1 MSSKHFT
8 EREKSKQE
16 KAKKEAEKAE
26 ARKEKERQF
35 QAKIVEQFNEKQG
48 KAKATQNA

>member
-1 MSSKHFT
+1 MSKHFT

-16 KAKKEAEKAE
+16 KAKRNEEKAK
-26 ARKEKERQF
+26 AREEKERQF
-35 QAKIVEQFNEKQG
+35 QAKIVEQFKEKQG